1 VPDLWLEVSQ
11 LSGRLPKFVEDMLSS
26 CHLATI
32 WPSSVGE
39 YRRALAGALS
49 ALLAIE
55 TSILTRRR
63 TLSRSSG
70 WSIRGCRV
78 SACRPRYHA
87 RVLGLLNPTS
97 FVESSGYVAIFILC
111 VAQSCCIPT
120 SSELTMGIAGVLAAT
135 GKLNLAAVIL
145 IGAFGEL
152 VGAYIAWFIGRTA
165 GRGFV
170 DRLGK
175 YLLLTHRDL
184 DRAEAWYQRHE
195 RWGVFG
201 SRLVPLVRNFVAVP
215 AGVAEVPLVRFGLL
229 TAAGSLVWDGAMA
242 GIGYAVGTQYT
253 SIMHGFSD
261 AGYVIGALVVL
272 AIAFVIF
279 HRYRSYRAETARV
292 AAGGERSGEVAPP
305 ARPPVRGSSG
315 VRVIRKE
322 TVQTGS
328 LESEAVPREPPD

>member
-1 VPDLWLEVSQ
+1 
-11 LSGRLPKFVEDMLSS
+11 M
-26 CHLATI
+26 
-32 WPSSVGE
+32 
-39 YRRALAGALS
+39 
-49 ALLAIE
+49 
-55 TSILTRRR
+55 
-63 TLSRSSG
+63 
-70 WSIRGCRV
+70 
-78 SACRPRYHA
+78 
-87 RVLGLLNPTS
+87 LGLLNPTS
-97 FVESSGYVAIFILC
+97 FVESSGYAAIFILC
-111 VAQSCCIPT
+111 LAQSCCIPT

-145 IGAFGEL
+145 IGALGEL

-170 DRLGK
+170 DRFGK

-184 DRAEAWYQRHE
+184 DRAEAWYKRHE

-242 GIGYAVGTQYT
+242 GIGYGVGTQYT
-253 SIMHGFSD
+253 TVMHGFSD
-261 AGYVIGALVVL
+261 AGYVIGVLVVL

-292 AAGGERSGEVAPP
+292 ATAGAHGGDAMPSSRSAASGT
-305 ARPPVRGSSG
+305 SG
-315 VRVIRKE
+315 VRVIRKQTLHAGPVDPE
-322 TVQTGS
+322 TTPG
-328 LESEAVPREPPD
+328 EETP

>member
-1 VPDLWLEVSQ
+1 MTAE
-11 LSGRLPKFVEDMLSS
+11 
-26 CHLATI
+26 
-32 WPSSVGE
+32 PSPSW
-39 YRRALAGALS
+39 S
-49 ALLAIE
+49 AC
-55 TSILTRRR
+55 R
-63 TLSRSSG
+63 
-70 WSIRGCRV
+70 CRV
-78 SACRPRYHA
+78 SACRRRYHA

-97 FVESSGYVAIFILC
+97 FVESSGYAAIFILC
-111 VAQSCCIPT
+111 VAQSCCVPT

-152 VGAYIAWFIGRTA
+152 IGAYIAWFIGRTA

-170 DRLGK
+170 DRFGK

-184 DRAEAWYQRHE
+184 DRAEAWYKRHE

-215 AGVAEVPLVRFGLL
+215 AGVAEVPLVRFGIL

-242 GIGYAVGTQYT
+242 GIGYGVGTQYT

-261 AGYVIGALVVL
+261 AGYVIGVLAVL

-279 HRYRSYRAETARV
+279 HRYRSYRAETSRV
-292 AAGGERSGEVAPP
+292 ATAGERPGEVPVSTQ
-305 ARPPVRGSSG
+305 PPVRGSSG

-328 LESEAVPREPPD
+328 LDSDAVPREPTD